1 MSIFIDKN
9 KLFQIEISGT
19 YIKDL
24 TGNNIGF
31 KIVQDGDVIIT
42 GYASGRDFERM
53 SKIIEDA
60 SIINSVTGKPLLRSS
75 VFCKM
80 IIIHFFKE
88 IHVKQNEN
96 ILKVPVNQETIK
108 NIQYDLIKKL
118 SQKWLELT
126 DGG

>member
-9 KLFQIEISGT
+9 KLFQIEINGN
-19 YIKDL
+19 YITDAL
-24 TGNNIGF
+24 GNSIGF
-31 KIVQDGDVIIT
+31 KINQNGDINIT
-42 GYASGRDFERM
+42 AYASGRDFERM

-80 IIIHFFKE
+80 IILYFFKE
-88 IHVKQNEN
+88 IHVKNYDN
-96 ILKVPVNQETIK
+96 ISKIQINQETIK

-118 SQKWLELT
+118 SQKWLEIT